1 TSEKKTFLQNSM
13 IFTGYD
19 DTSYCK
25 LFNFGEIPYLKI
37 EFKSGKEAIIH
48 FISKEYDISDKLE
61 KLFDRR

>member
-1 TSEKKTFLQNSM
+1 M